1 MSVRAKIIVVDDEL
15 HIESLIKQV
24 FRKKIREGDYEFIFA
39 ANGIDALAKLD
50 QYGDVDLALSDINMP
65 EMDGLSLLEKLIERN
80 PVLKVVM
87 ISAYGDMQNVR
98 TAMNRGAFDFIT
110 KPIVPA
116 DLEAT
121 VEKTLRYVARLK
133 SAIKLE
139 QELSIARTVQLGLLP
154 NSCMSNNDFEVSG
167 FCEPAQSIGGDYYDI
182 IQLSHAKFGIA
193 VADASGKGV
202 SAAIYMTLIKGLL
215 HANATVEHSPKE
227 VLIKINTLLHRIIK
241 RGSFVSMIYAVMDT
255 STGEFSYAR
264 AGHLPP
270 ILVSEEDD
278 VRQVPLRAKGM
289 ALGLANSAAFA
300 FTIDEASY
308 TLKHGD
314 ALVLYT
320 DGFIEARNPRGEEYG
335 MERLQQAAFVHCL
348 NSTATDMVRAIV
360 NDVKAFA
367 GNAPQHDDMAMVAIK
382 CRTQR

>member
-154 NSCMSNNDFEVSG
+154 NGCMSSNDFEVSG

>member
-1 MSVRAKIIVVDDEL
+1 MSVRAKIIVVDDEP

-50 QYGDVDLALSDINMP
+50 QHGDVDLALSDINMP

-154 NSCMSNNDFEVSG
+154 NGCMSNNDFEVSG